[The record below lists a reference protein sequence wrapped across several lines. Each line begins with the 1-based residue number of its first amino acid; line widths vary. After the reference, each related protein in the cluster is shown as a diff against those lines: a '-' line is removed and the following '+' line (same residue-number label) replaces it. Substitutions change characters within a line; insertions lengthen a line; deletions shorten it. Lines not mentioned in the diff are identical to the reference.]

1 VTGSLEL
8 ITKVKHG
15 KRRRSDEMHGKKL
28 TIALMAW
35 AVLLVGC
42 SPGPADSPSLEGTQW
57 VLVTLEGEPPLTG
70 TAPSAEFS
78 ADQIGGSAGCNH
90 FFGTYTVSSGSIT
103 ISDVGSAEM
112 YCMEPEG
119 VMDQEQAFL
128 AALASAIGY
137 RLAGARLELLDA
149 TGRVILAFEPPP
161 AMP

>member
-1 VTGSLEL
+1 MNG
-8 ITKVKHG
+8 
-15 KRRRSDEMHGKKL
+15 RNL

-42 SPGPADSPSLEGTQW
+42 NPGPADSPSLEGTQW
-57 VLVTLEGEPPLTG
+57 VLVALEGKLPLAG

-90 FFGTYTVSSGSIT
+90 YFGTYAVSGGSIT
-103 ISDVGSAEM
+103 ISDVGSTEM

-128 AALASAIGY
+128 AALASAARY
-137 RLAGARLELLDA
+137 RLAGARLEFLDA
-149 TGRVILAFEPPP
+149 TGRVILAFGPPP
-161 AMP
+161 TMP